1 MYSSID
7 ALLIFIPLNPIHIY
21 IYVYTNPSPINMYIH
36 RQELDR
42 IQEQQIVFTNKLEK
56 EKRRKEYLDENL
68 EV

>member
-1 MYSSID
+1 
-7 ALLIFIPLNPIHIY
+7 
-21 IYVYTNPSPINMYIH
+21 MYIH